1 MEALITGLILAAMS
15 GLTVLAFQNQGG
27 FARLFPYI
35 LAAATAIFL
44 SIVIWHGAVLVSWM
58 VLEGFIPK
66 DNASAARAALAAAQ
80 LPYLWVV
87 LGYLFFAGYLW
98 LLLRL
103 PGFLKESGKR
113 EQSRKRS

>member
-1 MEALITGLILAAMS
+1 MEALITGLILAGMS

-44 SIVIWHGAVLVSWM
+44 AIVIWHGAVLASWM
-58 VLEGFIPK
+58 VLEDFIREDK
-66 DNASAARAALAAAQ
+66 ADAARAALSAAQ
-80 LPYLWVV
+80 LPYLWAV

-103 PGFLKESGKR
+103 PGFLKDSGKR
-113 EQSRKRS
+113 ERSRKRS